1 MPYTVAA
8 FYKFTPIAGP
18 AALREALADAFTE
31 DVLQGTI
38 LIATE
43 GVNGTVA
50 SADSAIIERLL
61 AFLHEHVGLDLPE
74 VKYSSA
80 DEKPFGRLKF
90 KVKNEVLAFRQAVVD
105 PTKAGTYVEAGN
117 WNALLRDP
125 EVLLVDTRND
135 YEVEAGTFHGA
146 IDPHITTFSEFVTY
160 ARENLDAAKH
170 KKVAMFCTGGIR
182 CEKASAFLLQEGFA
196 EVFHLKGG
204 ILKYLEDVP
213 AAESQWHGD
222 CFVFDR
228 RRGIGHDHFED
239 DENA

>member
-8 FYKFTPIAGP
+8 LYKFTPISDP
-18 AALREALADAFTE
+18 SALREALAASFTE
-31 DVLQGTI
+31 EELRGTI

-50 SADSAIIERLL
+50 ASSEVIERLL
-61 AFLHEHVGLDLPE
+61 TFLSEQVGLGRDE
-74 VKYSSA
+74 VKFSTA
-80 DEKPFGRLKF
+80 DETPFGRLKL
-90 KVKNEVLAFRQAVVD
+90 KVKPEVLAFRQAVVD
-105 PTKAGTYVEAGN
+105 PTKAGTYVEAN
-117 WNALLRDP
+117 DWNALLHDP

-135 YEVEAGTFHGA
+135 YEVEVGTFAGA

-160 ARENLDAAKH
+160 ARENLDPAKH

-196 EVFHLKGG
+196 EVFHLRGG

-213 AAESQWHGD
+213 VSESLWQGD

-239 DENA
+239 EEQD